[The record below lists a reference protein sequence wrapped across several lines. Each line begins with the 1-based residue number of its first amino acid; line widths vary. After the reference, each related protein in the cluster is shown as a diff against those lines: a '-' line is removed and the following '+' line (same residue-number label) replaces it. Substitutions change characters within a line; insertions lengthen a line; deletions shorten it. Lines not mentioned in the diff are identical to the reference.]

1 MGQLYGHTYSLPLE
15 PPSCPS
21 PLSHPSRSS
30 PSPELSSLGCT
41 ESSHL
46 LSVLHRRVH
55 IHQRPSPVHP
65 TPSPTPRTCI
75 QMSVPYLC
83 VSAPALHILFSSS
96 FTFTSSCFFFFTV
109 GVGRLNLGP
118 VSWNLLL
125 TWQNPEL
132 CSFPSPRVSQRNS
145 VLVACGT
152 PCWVMHLLSA
162 FFSFPASYLHSYW
175 SFFE

>member
-1 MGQLYGHTYSLPLE
+1 M
-15 PPSCPS
+15 
-21 PLSHPSRSS
+21 
-30 PSPELSSLGCT
+30 
-41 ESSHL
+41 
-46 LSVLHRRVH
+46 
-55 IHQRPSPVHP
+55 HQRPSPVHP

-109 GVGRLNLGP
+109 GVGRLNPGP
-118 VSWNLLL
+118 VSQNLLL

-145 VLVACGT
+145 LPVACGT

-162 FFSFPASYLHSYW
+162 FFSLPGSYLHSYW
-175 SFFE
+175 SFFEWTPKFTYNNWILNSACFWGDLDVYFPRYFSVSLI